1 MEHFF
6 FKGQENILGK
16 KLSFQDKITEVRKE
30 LSKVLDTRNL
40 SFLMGSGC
48 SMGKYGIP
56 TMQKFAD
63 LFFSATA
70 EELEEMSDILKD
82 LLLTEEHKETLSS
95 HKINFTD
102 EPFRNNLETF
112 LGTLYSLKFYLRQIK
127 CEAEIEKINNV
138 ILQTKKFILY
148 KCLNEENY
156 SKDGEVINNYKNFYR
171 RLSLRDSNL
180 PKPNIFTTNY
190 DLYSE
195 KSLDQLGITYTNG
208 FSGFVERYFNP
219 SIFNY
224 ALAEQMD
231 ISSFKWNIID
241 NFIYLFKIHGSVNWL
256 EVEESNKLFN
266 VKEVQDVS
274 FDKLS
279 SEKNIMIYPSPIK
292 QNSSLGSP
300 YSDLFREFQ
309 RRITQNESVLVTMGY
324 SFSDEHINNLIFQAL
339 TIPTFRL
346 VIFSDTSFNNNK
358 EELVEREN
366 IKKLKDLNDPRIW
379 IVGSNG
385 ELKEGDNE
393 KPLHWFSTI
402 ASELL
407 PDWSENR
414 IEDKNQQ
421 IIDILNSNRSSKI
434 TGND

>member
-6 FKGQENILGK
+6 YKGQENILDRK
-16 KLSFQDKITEVRKE
+16 TSYSDKVEEVRKE
-30 LSKVLDTRNL
+30 FSKILDTRNL

-48 SMGKYGIP
+48 SMGKFGIP
-56 TMQKFAD
+56 TMQRFAD
-63 LFFSATA
+63 IFFEAS
-70 EELEEMSDILKD
+70 EEEIDLMSDIQKD
-82 LLLTEEHKETLSS
+82 LLLTEEHKKSLKS
-95 HKINFTD
+95 HKIHFKN

-112 LGTLYSLKFYLRQIK
+112 LGTLYSLKYYLSQIQD
-127 CEAEIEKINNV
+127 ENEIEKINNV

-148 KCLNEENY
+148 KCLNEENID
-156 SKDGEVINNYKNFYR
+156 KDIAVIGNYKNFYR

-180 PKPNIFTTNY
+180 PKPNIITTNY

-256 EVEESNKLFN
+256 EVEETTKLFN
-266 VKEVQDVS
+266 VKEVQEVS
-274 FDKLS
+274 YQRLS

-346 VIFSDTSFNNNK
+346 VIFSDTHFTNNK
-358 EELVEREN
+358 SDLVQREN
-366 IKKLKDLNDPRIW
+366 IQKLKDLNDPRIW

-385 ELKEGDNE
+385 KFKEGSSEN
-393 KPLHWFSTI
+393 PLHWFSTI
-402 ASELL
+402 SSELL

-414 IEDKNQQ
+414 IEEKNQQ
-421 IIDILNSNRSSKI
+421 IIDILNSNRNSKI
-434 TGND
+434 SEND